1 MAKPEEV
8 NGFDVDIEQ
17 MDLVEMTPGQKPPD
31 TTPLPDKPTQPP
43 GGRLPGQDIP
53 VTPTWITKEKEYAAS
68 PEGMREAAEK
78 AKAEKQRKDA
88 LARLRTKEGREESKK
103 KFVSVPTL
111 FGPTEQIPKTVVDDP
126 TKMLQYRTDQA
137 KAGLELQLSTVP
149 LISTAVFWDRMGPKM
164 KAVSL
169 ATDALVFA
177 PYVKSL
183 ATGRAFKSQLRKQAD
198 IATSVANNELAK
210 AGISP
215 ETVKPVQKAVKDFTE
230 AAVDANKKLQ
240 KQATY
245 TGRSIDEQ
253 LMNKRIA
260 DSAVKKANIAKQQ
273 LNSELAKYSDDL
285 GRQIGFDDPLQKQ
298 KFEASIKTLP
308 NQIQKTVAGIQDDL
322 ALQGVQRSV
331 DIAEEKVIA
340 AKQIGLSG
348 KNEVEALSKAVGKH
362 QNVLTT
368 KTIPTLKNRLK
379 LADSEQAYREI
390 NNQIEA
396 AALGNPRNIQRLQ
409 VQLRNVLDDLPRN
422 IDDWTEQDYRLY
434 QRFRESEGQLK
445 QSIDAMTTIKEPPS
459 LGGGRGLTPFIDDIP
474 PSMLPESPVPTIPK
488 QQPAPIA
495 DVLGRTELINPTVRE
510 NIKNQLELAKLQG
523 LITAETAATATE
535 ILDQPGEQK
544 DLEQITDP
552 TTIAIVADAVGK
564 TAPTETDDDDQITA
578 RQAFQGIY
586 DDLIGEP
593 VEDEFDRDI
602 GVMEREQFA
611 LDDTQEQPTPT
622 PRETT
627 PERFAM
633 EDIEEQI
640 TPQQER
646 ESRPALRAFT
656 PFEEEVDVYRS
667 SPDFTQFEEK
677 PDVFR
682 TEPRIIPEVEP
693 IPEPEIIPEVEF
705 IAEPKIIPEVKPEP
719 TRIGTPEI
727 APRPTEPLVI
737 PGEEKEPEKETV
749 PVPKVVEK
757 KQEQPRIVEE
767 PEVAPE
773 PTRIEEPEVAPEPIR
788 QEQTIPKKT
797 TPPGVDTPIVPVT
810 PKPKDQPGKQ
820 EKIELDPVTQ
830 KGQFAKIVGWRQGRF
845 YRYVDMTTGRKFSSR
860 KPMFGE
866 VPTKGIPQNTLRV
879 ISRSES
885 RPQPRIVNM
894 GVTAATVTPTGRI
907 KFRPRKKIFR
917 ASM

>member
-17 MDLVEMTPGQKPPD
+17 MDLVEMTPGQKQPD
-31 TTPLPDKPTQPP
+31 KTALPDKPTQPP

-53 VTPTWITKEKEYAAS
+53 VTPTWITKEKEKAAS
-68 PEGMREAAEK
+68 PEGMRKAAEK
-78 AKAEKQRKDA
+78 EFEKAKWEEQQ
-88 LARLRTKEGREESKK
+88 TKEGREKAAKAVTLIPSAFGKGGIEVVPKK
-103 KFVSVPTL
+103 
-111 FGPTEQIPKTVVDDP
+111 IVDDP
-126 TKMLQYRTDQA
+126 EQFKQYRKAQA
-137 KAGLELQLSTVP
+137 IGALEQQLAPIP
-149 LISTAVFWDRMGPKM
+149 LVSTAVFWNRMSPKM
-164 KAVSL
+164 RAVSL
-169 ATDALVFA
+169 ATDALFFI
-177 PYVKSL
+177 PYIKPL
-183 ATGRAFKSQLRKQAD
+183 ATGRLFQSQLRKQAD
-198 IATSVANNELAK
+198 IATRVANNELAK

-230 AAVDANKKLQ
+230 AAVEANEKLQ

-253 LMNKRIA
+253 LMNKRVA

-298 KFEASIKTLP
+298 KFQASIKTLP

-331 DIAEEKVIA
+331 DMAEDIAVA
-340 AKQIGLSG
+340 ARNAGQDG
-348 KNEVEALSKAVGKH
+348 KKEALALSKAVDKY

-488 QQPAPIA
+488 QQPAPIT

-535 ILDQPGEQK
+535 VLDQPGEQK

-564 TAPTETDDDDQITA
+564 TAPTETADDDQITA

-622 PRETT
+622 PRETA

-682 TEPRIIPEVEP
+682 TEPRIPEVKP
-693 IPEPEIIPEVEF
+693 IPEPKIIPEVEF

-727 APRPTEPLVI
+727 APRPTEPSVI

-773 PTRIEEPEVAPEPIR
+773 PTRIEEPEVAPEPMR

-797 TPPGVDTPIVPVT
+797 TAPGVDTPIVPVT

-820 EKIELDPVTQ
+820 EKIELDDVTQ